1 MNAWLRRSLLL
12 TCALTVGMPA
22 TTGFGLKTAHL
33 PSFADHVS
41 AAQTSPLSQTAAQ
54 SGKDTVSYADVAAI
68 FSRSC
73 NKCHSGSKPA
83 QGLRT
88 DSYPGIMAGGWNGPV
103 VVPGNPARSELVR
116 RIRGISTPRMPFKS
130 PVWLSET
137 EMGRIEQWIQAG
149 APDGKP

>member
-1 MNAWLRRSLLL
+1 MNTRLRRSLLFM
-12 TCALTVGMPA
+12 CALAVGMPA
-22 TTGFGLKTAHL
+22 ATGFGLKTTPL
-33 PSFADHVS
+33 PFFAGQLS
-41 AAQTSPLSQTAAQ
+41 AVQSSPSQVAQ
-54 SGKDTVSYADVAAI
+54 SGKEMVSYADVASI

-73 NKCHSGSKPA
+73 DKCHSGSKPA

-103 VVPGNPARSELVR
+103 VVPGNPAKSELVR
-116 RIRGISTPRMPFKS
+116 RIRGTSTPRMPFKS

-137 EMGRIEQWIQAG
+137 EMARIEQWIQTG